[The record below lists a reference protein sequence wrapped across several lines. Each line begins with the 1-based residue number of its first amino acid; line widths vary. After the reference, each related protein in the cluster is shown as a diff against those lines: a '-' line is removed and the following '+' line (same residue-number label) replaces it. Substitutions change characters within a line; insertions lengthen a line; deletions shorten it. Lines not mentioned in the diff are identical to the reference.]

1 MADIEGEQELR
12 DSGGEENT
20 GEAAAPQGVPQRA
33 PAQIRSIPGAI
44 DARLVQKLKNEL
56 RFLNLQL
63 KTTTA
68 RRNEV
73 AALLADM
80 ETMSTVVDDAPDDV
94 LADVPPGVVLDD
106 TPAGDSTRGDVH
118 VDFTGTSSS
127 VPAQVALGT
136 SGDDLEDA
144 LRAVDEYVADDA
156 DAPDRGPK
164 DDLENS
170 AVPPDTTDHDQAAD
184 PTSS

>member
-33 PAQIRSIPGAI
+33 PAQIRSIPGDI

-56 RFLNLQL
+56 RFLNSQL

-68 RRNEV
+68 RRNVV

-80 ETMSTVVDDAPDDV
+80 ETMSTVVDNAPNDV
-94 LADVPPGVVLDD
+94 LADVLPEVVHADA
-106 TPAGDSTRGDVH
+106 PAGDSTRGDVH
-118 VDFTGTSSS
+118 IDF
-127 VPAQVALGT
+127 
-136 SGDDLEDA
+136 
-144 LRAVDEYVADDA
+144 A
-156 DAPDRGPK
+156 DAPDHGPE
-164 DDLENS
+164 DDLDNS
-170 AVPPDTTDHDQAAD
+170 AVPPDTTDHD
-184 PTSS
+184 

>member
-1 MADIEGEQELR
+1 M
-12 DSGGEENT
+12 
-20 GEAAAPQGVPQRA
+20 
-33 PAQIRSIPGAI
+33 
-44 DARLVQKLKNEL
+44 KNEL
-56 RFLNLQL
+56 RFLNSQL
-63 KTTTA
+63 EAITA

-73 AALLADM
+73 VALLAGL
-80 ETMSTVVDDAPDDV
+80 EKENIPADDAPDNV
-94 LADVPPGVVLDD
+94 LANVLPEVVHDD

-118 VDFTGTSSS
+118 VDFAGTSSL

-144 LRAVDEYVADDA
+144 LRAVDEYLADDA

-164 DDLENS
+164 DDLDNS
-170 AVPPDTTDHDQAAD
+170 AVPSDTTDHYQAAD